1 MLAFEAKL
9 KSALRRHP
17 RLAWHVAS
25 LIRRTP
31 GLRGFVA
38 RRYHM
43 RLVLPASSPQSTP
56 TGYRLPLVRE
66 SSALSPRAAELLE
79 RLRNQSGERA

>member
-38 RRYHM
+38 RRYQM
-43 RLVLPASSPQSTP
+43 RLVLPSTQAET
-56 TGYRLPLVRE
+56 TGFRIPLAQE
-66 SSALSPRAAELLE
+66 AEALNPRARLL
-79 RLRNQSGERA
+79 LDALHNHSQKTS